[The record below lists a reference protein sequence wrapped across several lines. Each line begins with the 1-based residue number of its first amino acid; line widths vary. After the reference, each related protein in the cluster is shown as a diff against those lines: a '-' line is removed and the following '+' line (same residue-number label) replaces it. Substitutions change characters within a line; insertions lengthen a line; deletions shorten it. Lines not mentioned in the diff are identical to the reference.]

1 MRRILHLILISCL
14 CFSGDSH
21 RKTLLNGWTKPRE
34 RSLQLPLM
42 ERMEISSQPVR
53 DSLSPKSGEAVSAYD
68 IFKGAEKATIT
79 DFEGKTFPVKNIQGA
94 DELYDA
100 VKFQVEVRRRPLSC
114 RSLPIRWQTGRMPI
128 CCCTLPARTPPLSP
142 VLLPK

>member
-14 CFSGDSH
+14 CFSATAQKNAPKWMDKAKRAVFTITTYGKDGNKLATS
-21 RKTLLNGWTKPRE
+21 TGFF
-34 RSLQLPLM
+34 
-42 ERMEISSQPVR
+42 ISET
-53 DSLSPKSGEAVSAYD
+53 GEAVSAYD

-100 VKFQVEVRRRPLSC
+100 VKFQVEGRFPADRC
-114 RSLPIRWQTGRMPI
+114 RSGGKRDE
-128 CCCTLPARTPPLSP
+128 CLSAV
-142 VLLPK
+142 VLYRQERHL